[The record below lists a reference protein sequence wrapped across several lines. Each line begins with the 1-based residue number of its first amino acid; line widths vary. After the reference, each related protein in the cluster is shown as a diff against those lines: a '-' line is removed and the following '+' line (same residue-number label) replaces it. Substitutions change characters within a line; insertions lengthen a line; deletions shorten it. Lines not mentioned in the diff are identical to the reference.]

1 METIKNVLDPRV
13 KLIIVLSLSTT
24 AVFIKDVYYLGGI
37 LLISITISILFN
49 SPLLSLINKFKRML
63 WLIVSLIFIQSI
75 FIADGTSIIT
85 LGDIT
90 FLTIQGIMKGL
101 QLVLRM
107 LIIIISA
114 SIMATNT
121 SREIVQGLVQWR
133 IPYEIAF
140 MVSIAIRF
148 LPMLTD
154 EIRDVVIAIQ
164 LRGIE
169 LEKIPLRKRIKI
181 YSYVLMPIVANTM
194 VKARKLST
202 AMEMRGFGVNE
213 NRTSYH
219 TLQMRRIDYTVIVI
233 TILGL
238 TTILGQYYLQGG

>member
-1 METIKNVLDPRV
+1 
-13 KLIIVLSLSTT
+13 
-24 AVFIKDVYYLGGI
+24 
-37 LLISITISILFN
+37 
-49 SPLLSLINKFKRML
+49 ML

>member
-1 METIKNVLDPRV
+1 
-13 KLIIVLSLSTT
+13 
-24 AVFIKDVYYLGGI
+24 
-37 LLISITISILFN
+37 
-49 SPLLSLINKFKRML
+49 ML

-75 FIADGTSIIT
+75 FIADGTSIIA

-90 FLTIQGIMKGL
+90 FLTIQGIIKGL

-114 SIMATNT
+114 SIMGTNT

-219 TLQMRRIDYTVIVI
+219 TLQMRRIDYAVIVI